1 MERKERTD
9 RLEQSTGQPVDR
21 RIAAT
26 ALAQVGT
33 LADLPA
39 AVLERLADA
48 LRTQRFDKG
57 ATVVRHNDDS
67 RELYVIISGAVR
79 VSLVGSTGRS
89 LTYQILPAGEM
100 FGEVSAVDGD
110 GRSANVIAEEE
121 SVLGSLSAQAF
132 LELARTSPEFA
143 LVILKRLARLNR
155 RLTSRLFEYHTYDV
169 RGRVYLELL
178 RQTQKNPDQSIT
190 ITDRDMASRVGTTR
204 ENVSRIHGSLRD
216 AGLIVR
222 DKSRLTVTDR
232 PALEAMLTDCEFG

>member
-1 MERKERTD
+1 MV
-9 RLEQSTGQPVDR
+9 QSTQQPTER
-21 RIAAT
+21 RVAAT
-26 ALAQVGT
+26 ALAQVEA
-33 LADLPA
+33 LSELPA
-39 AVLERLADA
+39 PVLERLAGT
-48 LRTQRFDKG
+48 LKTQRFDKG

-67 RELYVIISGAVR
+67 RDFYVIISGAVR

-143 LVILKRLARLNR
+143 LVILRRLARLNR

-178 RQTQKNPDQSIT
+178 RLTEHSPAAKIT

-204 ENVSRIHGSLRD
+204 ENVSRIHGSLRE
-216 AGLIVR
+216 AGLIIR
-222 DKSRLTVTDR
+222 DKSRLTVIDR
-232 PALEAMLTDCEFG
+232 PGLQAMLTDCEFG